1 MNISEDPRS
10 HRDNNRRSAFRFLI
24 RNIFFK
30 YSQRRTSTSAM
41 GRVPARPQRPS
52 THGPILLS
60 PQGKVLPGKLLHDDV
75 GRFLARNR
83 TEIEDNPGIGN
94 RRKRERRERG
104 NGDLRALH
112 VHRSRSRRAVKYV
125 LRTGSNFLEWPKR
138 RREFPATYARIRV
151 NHKSIDH
158 HAQLEL
164 PSAYFRLI
172 RHASRGNILDHC
184 AG

>member
-1 MNISEDPRS
+1 
-10 HRDNNRRSAFRFLI
+10 
-24 RNIFFK
+24 
-30 YSQRRTSTSAM
+30 M
-41 GRVPARPQRPS
+41 GRIPARPQRAS
-52 THGPILLS
+52 THGPTLLS
-60 PQGKVLPGKLLHDDV
+60 PHEVLPGKLLHDDV
-75 GRFLARNR
+75 ERFLARNR

-104 NGDLRALH
+104 NGDLGAL
-112 VHRSRSRRAVKYV
+112 HRSRSRRAVKYV
-125 LRTGSNFLEWPKR
+125 LRTGWNFLEWPKR
-138 RREFPATYARIRV
+138 RREFSATYARIRV

-164 PSAYFRLI
+164 PSAYFRVI